1 MKYIVGV
8 LGIVLVIAIVFGSWL
23 FWKMDVVKGEI
34 GLAQRYEAQQNTV
47 ETSLFKMRS
56 AIQNIHKCT
65 TEWADKFIAVVAQ
78 QAAGRSSN
86 GKASGTTTV
95 DPKTVAA
102 GAAMSGG
109 LGVNVSRESEALGI
123 PQELYLKLANAIEG
137 QLADFTRQQ
146 DTLTDVWREHSTYCK
161 DPYHNWLGV
170 SLADK
175 VMPKPEMISSGATK
189 EAIKTKKMDENL
201 L

>member
-65 TEWADKFIAVVAQ
+65 TEWAVLP
-78 QAAGRSSN
+78 R
-86 GKASGTTTV
+86 
-95 DPKTVAA
+95 
-102 GAAMSGG
+102 
-109 LGVNVSRESEALGI
+109 L
-123 PQELYLKLANAIEG
+123 
-137 QLADFTRQQ
+137 
-146 DTLTDVWREHSTYCK
+146 
-161 DPYHNWLGV
+161 
-170 SLADK
+170 
-175 VMPKPEMISSGATK
+175 
-189 EAIKTKKMDENL
+189 
-201 L
+201 